1 MLGVHPVHTLK
12 GIDFSSGSLG
22 HGLSFG
28 VGCALAAKIKNQSH
42 RTFVLISDAEL
53 NEGSV
58 WEALMFAFHRKLS
71 NLIVIVDLNGQQ
83 AMGYTKE
90 VLDLSPLNKKF
101 EVLGWDTHI
110 VDGHNVK
117 LIAET
122 ISKLNLKKDKPHV
135 IIAKT
140 IFGKGVSFMQN
151 EIKWHYWPMSDEEY
165 KLALKEIKQG

>member
-1 MLGVHPVHTLK
+1 
-12 GIDFSSGSLG
+12 
-22 HGLSFG
+22 
-28 VGCALAAKIKNQSH
+28 
-42 RTFVLISDAEL
+42 
-53 NEGSV
+53 
-58 WEALMFAFHRKLS
+58 
-71 NLIVIVDLNGQQ
+71 
-83 AMGYTKE
+83 
-90 VLDLSPLNKKF
+90 
-101 EVLGWDTHI
+101 LGWDTHI